1 ILFKISF
8 PAEFHAQTAA
18 EAAMVLHAELHARG
32 KTAADIARLTI
43 RTHEAAIRIIDK
55 KGPLH
60 NPADRDHCI
69 QYMVAVPLIFGRLKA
84 EDYEDDVAADPRIDG
99 LRERISCVEDPQ
111 FTADYHDPEK
121 RAIANALTV
130 ELADGTVLPE
140 VAIAYPIGH
149 PRRREEGIPLL
160 IDKYRRNVARIFS
173 DKQQREIL
181 DATLAYD
188 RFMDMDV
195 VDLVDLMAK

>member
-1 ILFKISF
+1 MENILFKISF

-69 QYMVAVPLIFGRLKA
+69 QYMVAVPLILGRLQA
-84 EDYEDDVAADPRIDG
+84 EDYEDDVAAAPPIDG
-99 LRERISCVEDPQ
+99 PRDMISWVGDPQ
-111 FTADYHDPEK
+111 FISDYRDPEEL
-121 RAIANALTV
+121 AMANALTV
-130 ELADGTVLPE
+130 GLAEGTALPE

-149 PRRREEGIPLL
+149 PRRREE
-160 IDKYRRNVARIFS
+160 
-173 DKQQREIL
+173 
-181 DATLAYD
+181 
-188 RFMDMDV
+188 
-195 VDLVDLMAK
+195 